1 MKCNVVSLIKEL
13 NEPKICSKKDKKN
26 HDQKNNIFDKECK
39 NKINVLSSTIRSIDE
54 IPRESNHDENADEN
68 NVNCHDRI
76 CDRNMVKN
84 NFNSNNNDKS
94 DDIKSIVNYKNHDIS
109 DSKNSNISENFNK
122 NVNVHN
128 NINSNYDNDDSVNN
142 NKSNNN
148 NDNNSNYDND
158 NNNHR
163 SKDIKYSNK
172 DPFAF
177 EIENDNDYEDD
188 DFEGE
193 VQNKLCIY
201 DQVSHNDII
210 DDTANNKNNDVID
223 NNTNKND
230 VNENKKNYEKSNFID
245 NYNDSTIATSEII
258 PNTQEVTITDKK
270 EKKSFKKETK
280 IRPKSAGGTINASN
294 DDIKLLMSQLGFGV
308 ENKKVK
314 NNNSVSHIKSK
325 LIDYEK
331 KCNNVTDS
339 PKSSSDV
346 KNTNKMKDNSNDWRN
361 FFLNDDLLN
370 PEMFYNNNKNKK
382 FQKNPEI
389 KRIDKI
395 INKIRRKNDLLEP
408 ETKWTP
414 RRLLDLVENKN
425 S

>member
-1 MKCNVVSLIKEL
+1 MI
-13 NEPKICSKKDKKN
+13 
-26 HDQKNNIFDKECK
+26 
-39 NKINVLSSTIRSIDE
+39 
-54 IPRESNHDENADEN
+54 
-68 NVNCHDRI
+68 
-76 CDRNMVKN
+76 
-84 NFNSNNNDKS
+84 
-94 DDIKSIVNYKNHDIS
+94 
-109 DSKNSNISENFNK
+109 
-122 NVNVHN
+122 
-128 NINSNYDNDDSVNN
+128 
-142 NKSNNN
+142 
-148 NDNNSNYDND
+148 
-158 NNNHR
+158 
-163 SKDIKYSNK
+163 
-172 DPFAF
+172 
-177 EIENDNDYEDD
+177 
-188 DFEGE
+188 
-193 VQNKLCIY
+193 
-201 DQVSHNDII
+201 
-210 DDTANNKNNDVID
+210 
-223 NNTNKND
+223 
-230 VNENKKNYEKSNFID
+230 
-245 NYNDSTIATSEII
+245 
-258 PNTQEVTITDKK
+258 ITDKK
-270 EKKSFKKETK
+270 EKKGFKKETK
-280 IRPKSAGGTINASN
+280 IRPKSAGGTTNASN

-339 PKSSSDV
+339 QKNSSDV
-346 KNTNKMKDNSNDWRN
+346 KKTNKIKDSSNDWRN